1 MDYSHHVNNKKLT
14 IISKATTVRIH
25 IYMDIS
31 KAANMLNIYKFLNLW
46 GIF

>member
-1 MDYSHHVNNKKLT
+1 MEYSHHVNNKKLT
-14 IISKATTVRIH
+14 IISKASTVR